1 MLIDHLKISHLSV
14 EVYFLK
20 KKKCENIISHIYIY
34 IYIYTRTCWNTHQ
47 KFLKKKKKQKN
58 WFKCFI
64 LFIYWHRKSIENIR
78 YTMAWLLVF
87 HDFHLIEF
95 YVDKNNNISPF
106 VCQQLNFSLYGW
118 ILAVLNLSN
127 SFSNVL

>member
-34 IYIYTRTCWNTHQ
+34 IYIHVHVEIHI
-47 KFLKKKKKQKN
+47 KSFSKKNKNKNKKDIKKQKKLV
-58 WFKCFI
+58 KCFI
-64 LFIYWHRKSIENIR
+64 LFMYWHRKSIENIR

-106 VCQQLNFSLYGW
+106 VCQQLNFSLYG
-118 ILAVLNLSN
+118 
-127 SFSNVL
+127 